1 MIPKFCTGTDI
12 LRYGYQPRN
21 LRCLPCQVVCIRG
34 RLKIWLT
41 IPAADCGDYVLPCL
55 NPSNRRKILK
65 ILFFGSLFMQKKLQR
80 ILKPLLKISFVLGL
94 VLALALGNADGAL
107 AARSGGRIGGG
118 SFRMPS
124 SRTYTPR
131 TYAPP
136 GGGGYYPGGG
146 FGFPFLIPFWGIGG
160 GFGGLFTILI
170 FFAIANFLVQ
180 TFRRVTSGDTEE
192 VTYGSNPNVSITR
205 LQVGLLA
212 QARGLQ
218 SELNQI
224 AEKADTNTPGGRAE
238 ILQEA
243 SLALLRH
250 PEYWVYAGGGTQQSK
265 LNAAES
271 QFNRLSLAERS
282 KFSEE
287 TLSNVNNQLK
297 SVLAKE
303 LPGDV
308 DNPTRLISEG
318 PGEYIIVTLLAATL
332 GKWDFPQIN
341 SADDLRQAL
350 RQVGSLPGE
359 QVLAIEVLWTPQAE
373 GDTLTSDDLFAEYPD
388 LKLV

>member
-1 MIPKFCTGTDI
+1 M
-12 LRYGYQPRN
+12 N
-21 LRCLPCQVVCIRG
+21 
-34 RLKIWLT
+34 
-41 IPAADCGDYVLPCL
+41 
-55 NPSNRRKILK
+55 
-65 ILFFGSLFMQKKLQR
+65 KKLQGF
-80 ILKPLLKISFVLGL
+80 LKPLFKTVFILSL
-94 VLALALGNADGAL
+94 VLTLAFSHGSDAL

-124 SRTYTPR
+124 SRSYTPR
-131 TYAPP
+131 TNMPSS
-136 GGGGYYPGGG
+136 GGYYAPYGGG
-146 FGFPFLIPFWGIGG
+146 FGFPFLLPLWGFGG
-160 GFGGLFTILI
+160 GFGGLFGILI
-170 FFAIANFLVQ
+170 FFAMANFLVQ
-180 TFRRVTSGDTEE
+180 TFRRVTSGETEE
-192 VTYGSNPNVSITR
+192 VSYNSNPSVSVTR

-212 QARGLQ
+212 QARDLQ
-218 SELNQI
+218 TELNHI
-224 AEKADTNTPGGRAE
+224 AETADTNTPAGRSE

-250 PEYWVYAGGGTQQSK
+250 PEYWVYAGSGTQQAK

-297 SVLAKE
+297 AVLSKE
-303 LPGDV
+303 ALSGE
-308 DNPTRLISEG
+308 DNPTRLISQG

-332 GKWDFPQIN
+332 GKCQIPAIN
-341 SADDLRQAL
+341 TADDLRQAL
-350 RQVGSLPGE
+350 RQIGSLPSE
-359 QVLAIEVLWTPQAE
+359 QLLAIEVLWTPQAP

>member
-1 MIPKFCTGTDI
+1 MRK
-12 LRYGYQPRN
+12 
-21 LRCLPCQVVCIRG
+21 
-34 RLKIWLT
+34 KI
-41 IPAADCGDYVLPCL
+41 
-55 NPSNRRKILK
+55 
-65 ILFFGSLFMQKKLQR
+65 QQ
-80 ILKPLLKISFVLGL
+80 ILKPLLKISVVLGL

-107 AARSGGRIGGG
+107 AARTGGRIGGG

-131 TYAPP
+131 TYASP
-136 GGGGYYPGGG
+136 GGGGYYPGGGG

-160 GFGGLFTILI
+160 GFGGVFTILI
-170 FFAIANFLVQ
+170 FLAIANFLVQ
-180 TFRRVTSGDTEE
+180 SFRRVSSGETED
-192 VTYGSNPNVSITR
+192 VGYGSNPEVSVTR

-212 QARGLQ
+212 QARELQ
-218 SELNQI
+218 TELNQI
-224 AEKADTNTPGGRAE
+224 AEKADTNSPEGKAE

-250 PEYWVYAGGGTQQSK
+250 PEYWVYAGGGTQQAK
-265 LNAAES
+265 LNSAES

-332 GKWDFPQIN
+332 GKFAIGKIN
-341 SADDLRQAL
+341 STDELRQAL
-350 RQVGSLPGE
+350 RQIGSLPGE

-388 LKLV
+388 LTLV

>member
-1 MIPKFCTGTDI
+1 M
-12 LRYGYQPRN
+12 R
-21 LRCLPCQVVCIRG
+21 
-34 RLKIWLT
+34 
-41 IPAADCGDYVLPCL
+41 
-55 NPSNRRKILK
+55 
-65 ILFFGSLFMQKKLQR
+65 KKLQLA
-80 ILKPLLKISFVLGL
+80 IKPLLKTFFVLSL
-94 VLALALGNADGAL
+94 VLTLALSHADGAL

-118 SFRMPS
+118 SFRVPS

-136 GGGGYYPGGG
+136 GGGYYAPYPSGG
-146 FGFPFLIPFWGIGG
+146 FGFPFSIPFWGIGG

-170 FFAIANFLVQ
+170 FIAIANFLLQ
-180 TFRRVTSGDTEE
+180 TFRRVSSGDSAND
-192 VTYGSNPNVSITR
+192 VGYSSNPAVSITR

-218 SELNQI
+218 PELNHI
-224 AEKADTNTPGGRAE
+224 AETADTNSPQGRAE

-250 PEYWVYAGGGTQQSK
+250 PEYWVYAGGGTQQAK
-265 LNAAES
+265 LNSAES

-297 SVLAKE
+297 AALAKDA
-303 LPGDV
+303 LPAVDNL
-308 DNPTRLISEG
+308 DNPTRLFTEG

-332 GKWDFPQIN
+332 GKVDMPKIN
-341 SADDLRQAL
+341 SADDLRQVL
-350 RQVGSLPGE
+350 RQIGGLPGE
-359 QVLAIEVLWTPQAE
+359 QLLAIEVLWTPQAE
-373 GDTLTSDDLFAEYPD
+373 GDTLTSDDLLAEYPD

>member
-1 MIPKFCTGTDI
+1 MGKKF
-12 LRYGYQPRN
+12 
-21 LRCLPCQVVCIRG
+21 
-34 RLKIWLT
+34 
-41 IPAADCGDYVLPCL
+41 
-55 NPSNRRKILK
+55 
-65 ILFFGSLFMQKKLQR
+65 QKTVKS
-80 ILKPLLKISFVLGL
+80 LLKVVFVFSL
-94 VLALALGNADGAL
+94 VLTLALSHADGAL
-107 AARSGGRIGGG
+107 AARTGGRIGGG
-118 SFRMPS
+118 SFRAPS

-146 FGFPFLIPFWGIGG
+146 FGFPFLLPFWGIGG

-180 TFRRVTSGDTEE
+180 TFRRVSNDGEAE
-192 VTYGSNPNVSITR
+192 TYGYSSNPPVSVTR

-218 SELNQI
+218 SELNKI
-224 AEKADTNTPGGRAE
+224 AESADTNSPQGRAE

-250 PEYWVYAGGGTQQSK
+250 PEYWVYAGGGTEQVK
-265 LNAAES
+265 LTAAEN

-297 SVLAKE
+297 AALNQE
-303 LPGDV
+303 TLPSADI
-308 DNPTRLISEG
+308 DNPTQLISEG
-318 PGEYIIVTLLAATL
+318 PGEYLIVTLLAATL
-332 GKWDFPQIN
+332 GKMQIPQIN

-350 RQVGSLPGE
+350 RLIGGMGGE
-359 QVLAIEVLWTPQAE
+359 QLLAIEVLWTPQAE
-373 GDTLTSDDLFAEYPD
+373 GDTLTSDDILAEYPD

>member
-1 MIPKFCTGTDI
+1 MG
-12 LRYGYQPRN
+12 
-21 LRCLPCQVVCIRG
+21 
-34 RLKIWLT
+34 
-41 IPAADCGDYVLPCL
+41 
-55 NPSNRRKILK
+55 
-65 ILFFGSLFMQKKLQR
+65 KKLKQT
-80 ILKPLLKISFVLGL
+80 IKPLLKVFFLFSL
-94 VLALALGNADGAL
+94 VLTLALSHADGAL

-118 SFRMPS
+118 SFRAPS
-124 SRTYTPR
+124 SRTYT
-131 TYAPP
+131 PP

-170 FFAIANFLVQ
+170 FLAIANFLVQ
-180 TFRRVTSGDTEE
+180 TFRRVSGGEGEDLE
-192 VTYGSNPNVSITR
+192 YSSNPPVSVTR

-218 SELNQI
+218 TELDQI
-224 AEKADTNTPGGRAE
+224 AESADTNSPQGRAE
-238 ILQEA
+238 VLQEV

-250 PEYWVYAGGGTQQSK
+250 PEYWVYAGGGTQQVK

-297 SVLAKE
+297 AALKKE
-303 LPGDV
+303 ALPPADQI
-308 DNPTRLISEG
+308 NEG
-318 PGEYIIVTLLAATL
+318 PGEYLIVTLLAATL
-332 GKWDFPQIN
+332 GKLEIPEVN
-341 SADDLRQAL
+341 SADDLRQVL
-350 RQVGSLPGE
+350 RRIGGISGDQL
-359 QVLAIEVLWTPQAE
+359 LAIEVLWTPQAQ
-373 GDTLTSDDLFAEYPD
+373 GDTLTSDDILAEYPD

>member
-1 MIPKFCTGTDI
+1 M
-12 LRYGYQPRN
+12 R
-21 LRCLPCQVVCIRG
+21 
-34 RLKIWLT
+34 
-41 IPAADCGDYVLPCL
+41 
-55 NPSNRRKILK
+55 
-65 ILFFGSLFMQKKLQR
+65 KKLQQT
-80 ILKPLLKISFVLGL
+80 IKPLLKTFFVLSL
-94 VLALALGNADGAL
+94 VIALAFGQTDGAL

-118 SFRMPS
+118 SFRAPS
-124 SRTYTPR
+124 SRSYTPR

-136 GGGGYYPGGG
+136 GGGGYYAPYPGGG

-160 GFGGLFTILI
+160 GFGGVFSILI
-170 FFAIANFLVQ
+170 FLAIANFLVQ
-180 TFRRVTSGDTEE
+180 SFRRVTNNDTEE
-192 VTYGSNPNVSITR
+192 ADYNNNSTVSITR

-218 SELNQI
+218 TELNHI
-224 AEKADTNTPGGRAE
+224 AETADTNTPEGRAE

-250 PEYWVYAGGGTQQSK
+250 PEYWVYAGGGTQQAK

-297 SVLAKE
+297 AALAKE
-303 LPGDV
+303 ALPPAEL

-318 PGEYIIVTLLAATL
+318 PGEYLIVTLLAATL
-332 GKWDFPQIN
+332 GKFGIPAIN

-350 RQVGSLPGE
+350 RIIGSLPSE
-359 QVLAIEVLWTPQAE
+359 QLLAIEVLWTPQAE
-373 GDTLTSDDLFAEYPD
+373 GDTLTTDELFAEYPD

>member
-1 MIPKFCTGTDI
+1 M
-12 LRYGYQPRN
+12 R
-21 LRCLPCQVVCIRG
+21 
-34 RLKIWLT
+34 
-41 IPAADCGDYVLPCL
+41 
-55 NPSNRRKILK
+55 
-65 ILFFGSLFMQKKLQR
+65 KKLQQT
-80 ILKPLLKISFVLGL
+80 IKPFCKIFLVFSL
-94 VLALALGNADGAL
+94 VLTLALSHADGAL
-107 AARSGGRIGGG
+107 AARTGGRIGGG
-118 SFRMPS
+118 GGFRAPS

-160 GFGGLFTILI
+160 GFGGLFSILI
-170 FFAIANFLVQ
+170 FLAIANFLVQ
-180 TFRRVTSGDTEE
+180 TFRRVNSGEAGE
-192 VTYGSNPNVSITR
+192 VGYSSNPAVSISR

-212 QARGLQ
+212 QARDLQ
-218 SELNQI
+218 TELNQI
-224 AEKADTNTPGGRAE
+224 AEAADTNSPEGRAE
-238 ILQEA
+238 VLQEV

-250 PEYWVYAGGGTQQSK
+250 PEYWVYAGGGTQQAK

-297 SVLAKE
+297 AALNKE
-303 LPGDV
+303 ALPAADEI
-308 DNPTRLISEG
+308 DNPTSLINQG

-332 GKWDFPQIN
+332 GKFEIPQIN

-350 RQVGSLPGE
+350 RQIGGMSGE
-359 QVLAIEVLWTPQAE
+359 QLLAIEVLWTPQAE
-373 GDTLTSDDLFAEYPD
+373 GDTLTSDDVLAEYAD